1 VVSLSD
7 GWSDFLQ
14 PSPSSNN
21 LCVRDVSQIV
31 FTEGVRAGLA
41 LSACV
46 VVLAILGLTPSMS
59 WIPEVP
65 LLGVAIL
72 LPLAGYGLTGY
83 RVGKRSGR
91 TLAGAM
97 AGGVAGVVSG
107 GVGGVAYVIFGKSV
121 LNVVVGLLLG
131 AVGGAIVGAAAAR
144 LSRRTSRLEQVVETP
159 TSEGLDSS
167 GRVG

>member
-1 VVSLSD
+1 VVSRS
-7 GWSDFLQ
+7 GGSTYPQ
-14 PSPSSNN
+14 VANN
-21 LCVRDVSQIV
+21 LRGLPVANNLRVRHIRQIV

-41 LSACV
+41 LGLCV
-46 VVLAILGLTPSMS
+46 GVLAILGLAPSMS

-72 LPLAGYGLTGY
+72 LPLAVYGLTGY
-83 RVGKRSGR
+83 RAGKRSGR

-97 AGGVAGVVSG
+97 AGSVAGAISG

-121 LNVVVGLLLG
+121 LNVAVGLLLG

-144 LSRRTSRLEQVVETP
+144 LSRRTSRL
-159 TSEGLDSS
+159 
-167 GRVG
+167 